1 MNYLR
6 LSRMYLGQNGIT
18 VPSVFGETRI
28 VGEHEG
34 QKWVLSVMRRCM
46 GWMERAG
53 RSLSLGN
60 SQLYRPITDGER
72 NRRRSCKKAREGRSE
87 KFTRPWSPIFD
98 RPWLLHVN
106 KKKKRGR
113 ERELRRL
120 SNYQLNSPFTD
131 SGRYRVSPWTS
142 FIRADIPTMLCFFVG
157 QILLDTA
164 YTSVDFI
171 IIIFIFPFFSP
182 FSFFP

>member
-1 MNYLR
+1 
-6 LSRMYLGQNGIT
+6 
-18 VPSVFGETRI
+18 
-28 VGEHEG
+28 
-34 QKWVLSVMRRCM
+34 MRR
-46 GWMERAG
+46 WMERAG

-72 NRRRSCKKAREGRSE
+72 NRRRSCKKAREGQSE

-98 RPWLLHVN
+98 RPRLLHVN
-106 KKKKRGR
+106 KKKEGERERKRGGER

-131 SGRYRVSPWTS
+131 SRRYRVSPWTS

-157 QILLDTA
+157 QILLDTQR
-164 YTSVDFI
+164 TLSVDFI
-171 IIIFIFPFFSP
+171 IIFISLFFFS
-182 FSFFP
+182 FLFFFFFHNDFLEERGVEYDHGIKL

>member
-1 MNYLR
+1 
-6 LSRMYLGQNGIT
+6 MYLGQNGIT

-98 RPWLLHVN
+98 RPRLLHVN

-157 QILLDTA
+157 QIFLDTA

-171 IIIFIFPFFSP
+171 IIIFIFPFFFPP

>member
-1 MNYLR
+1 
-6 LSRMYLGQNGIT
+6 
-18 VPSVFGETRI
+18 
-28 VGEHEG
+28 
-34 QKWVLSVMRRCM
+34 MRR
-46 GWMERAG
+46 WMERAG

-72 NRRRSCKKAREGRSE
+72 NLVKKHVKANPKNSRDREVQFSIGHGCCMW
-87 KFTRPWSPIFD
+87 T
-98 RPWLLHVN
+98 
-106 KKKKRGR
+106 KKKRGRERERGGER

-131 SGRYRVSPWTS
+131 SRRYRVSPWTS

-164 YTSVDFI
+164 YTERGFHYYFYLSLF
-171 IIIFIFPFFSP
+171 FLPFLSFLFFSITI
-182 FSFFP
+182 F

>member
-1 MNYLR
+1 
-6 LSRMYLGQNGIT
+6 
-18 VPSVFGETRI
+18 
-28 VGEHEG
+28 
-34 QKWVLSVMRRCM
+34 MRR
-46 GWMERAG
+46 WMERAG

-72 NRRRSCKKAREGRSE
+72 NRRRSCKKAREGQSE

-98 RPWLLHVN
+98 RPRLLHVN
-106 KKKKRGR
+106 KKKEGERERKRGGER

-120 SNYQLNSPFTD
+120 SNYYQLNSPFTD
-131 SGRYRVSPWTS
+131 SRRYRVSPWTS

-164 YTSVDFI
+164 YTERGFHYYFYLSLF
-171 IIIFIFPFFSP
+171 FLPFLSFLFFSITI
-182 FSFFP
+182 F